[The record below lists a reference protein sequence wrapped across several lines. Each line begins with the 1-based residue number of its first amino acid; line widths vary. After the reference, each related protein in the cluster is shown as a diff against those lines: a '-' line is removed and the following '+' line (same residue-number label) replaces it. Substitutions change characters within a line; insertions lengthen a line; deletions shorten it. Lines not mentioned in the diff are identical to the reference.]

1 MSPELEARERKVE
14 KVAGEL
20 ISAFRDL
27 DHVEPMESVE
37 LKITC
42 LDGSRF
48 IVTVSVDPNPY
59 V

>member
-1 MSPELEARERKVE
+1 MTPELEAGERKVE
-14 KVAGEL
+14 KAAGEL
-20 ISAFRDL
+20 IRAFKDL
-27 DHVEPMESVE
+27 DHVEPMKSVE

-48 IVTVSVDPNPY
+48 IVSVSVDPNPY